1 MQLQLPTE
9 ITSKLG
15 KGDDSKSKAIVNIY
29 SLFMSQLHQSYSE
42 IKQIP
47 IPLAIQLIK
56 KWEKEQ
62 KEIAKAQNGRRK
74 H

>member
-15 KGDDSKSKAIVNIY
+15 KGDDSKSRAIVNIY

-62 KEIAKAQNGRRK
+62 KDLEKSKNARRK
-74 H
+74 Y